1 MLQSIG
7 KVLSGGSTTTLFTVP
22 DGYHAIVIMVKVI
35 NTTANQHSYSMTW
48 HDGVS
53 ITVQATKNLAAES
66 YQVFFSTDNPLVM
79 QEGDYISVTT
89 AATSSF
95 TAIATVD
102 ILRNE
107 KTPYNL

>member
-7 KVLSGGSTTTLFTVP
+7 KALTAGTTTTLFTVP

-35 NTTANQHSYSMTW
+35 NTTNNQHSYSMVW
-48 HDGVS
+48 HDGAS
-53 ITVQATKNLAAES
+53 ITIQATKNLSAAS
-66 YQVFFSTDNPLVM
+66 YEVFFSTDNPLVM
-79 QEGDYISVTT
+79 QEGDYLSVTT

-102 ILRNE
+102 IVRNE